1 MARFASSALL
11 LLALAAGTA
20 FAGSIR
26 AGVVKVDATLPIG
39 VPLAGFS
46 ARHDKLWPFPKL
58 RLGKNRYTTWMQP
71 SIGAWQPTWV
81 KALVIDDGEGT
92 RIAHLTMDAIGS
104 DGGTVKNGWKQAHA
118 LGFTVPEEQTLFHAS
133 HTHSGPGAV
142 SYEKLWQIAP
152 ATDLYIPGLQ
162 DQFGAKIAEAL
173 VTAEKQLQPVRLGFG
188 MGKMYN
194 VTHNRR
200 ANESP
205 YVEPWSIDPYTGI
218 FRVDTL
224 DGQPLATV
232 WNFAIHGTC
241 LSPAN
246 LKLSGDIMG
255 VSNDEIETSIGGIS
269 MFINADAGDIA
280 PDGSTV
286 CGHDV
291 DVTHSFP
298 GRYIIAKH
306 IADFREATETFT
318 EGKVTYAQF
327 DMDFGMTNL
336 NLTSD
341 RLAMLGVCSA
351 DARRHSM
358 NLCEMCAMLNCDV
371 EVAMDGT
378 WVENTPRFTAL
389 HWEIGGEEKIM
400 VTIPGEALEELGKE
414 IRSDAKELGF
424 DTDNTFLLG
433 YSQNHM
439 GYFTTPNEYLVGG
452 YESLLSFWGI
462 ETGEKVR
469 FGCRNAMKKVMGVAL
484 EEEK

>member
-241 LSPAN
+241 LGTAN
-246 LKLSGDIMG
+246 LKFSGDIMG
-255 VSNDEIETSIGGIS
+255 AACEAIEELIGGVAL
-269 MFINADAGDIA
+269 FINSDAGDID
-280 PDGSTV
+280 PTGET
-286 CGHDV
+286 CGENV
-291 DVTHSFP
+291 EETHAFP
-298 GRYIIAKH
+298 GRYVIANH
-306 IADFREATETFT
+306 VAEFRKATPTYT
-318 EGKVTYAQF
+318 EGKVHTSSVVV
-327 DMDFGMTNL
+327 DMGPTNMNVTVERFKL
-336 NLTSD
+336 CKE
-341 RLAMLGVCSA
+341 AKEAGVEP
-351 DARRHSM
+351 RGEI
-358 NLCEMCAMLNCDV
+358 NFCEYCMRTHCDWN
-371 EVAMDGT
+371 AHLDGT
-378 WVENTPRFTAL
+378 WVENKPRYTGL
-389 HWEIGGEEKIM
+389 RWDIGGTSKIM
-400 VTIPGEALEELGKE
+400 VTLPGEALEELGKQ
-414 IRSDAKELGF
+414 IRGDSQGMGF
-424 DTDNTFLLG
+424 AWEDTYLLG
-433 YSQNHM
+433 YSNNHL

-452 YESLLSFWGI
+452 YESQLSFWGLQ
-462 ETGEKVR
+462 TGERVR
-469 FGCRNAMKKVMGVAL
+469 AAAKLAL
-484 EEEK
+484 EAVAKK